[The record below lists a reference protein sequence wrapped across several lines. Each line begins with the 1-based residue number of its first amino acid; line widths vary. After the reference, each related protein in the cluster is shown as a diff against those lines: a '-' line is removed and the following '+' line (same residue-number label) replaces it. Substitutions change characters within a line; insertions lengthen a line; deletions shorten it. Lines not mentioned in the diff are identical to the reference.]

1 MVGGFWWHFLAYKS
15 YTSVEETELSLQNPS
30 DAIPVLHRGL
40 RTAQCGAGSRANE
53 VRMTGSGDDLMTLQ
67 GSMTE
72 RKNWGF
78 VLRIKIPA

>member
-1 MVGGFWWHFLAYKS
+1 MHTQTSVSLILFVAYKS
-15 YTSVEETELSLQNPS
+15 YTSVQETELSVQNPS

-53 VRMTGSGDDLMTLQ
+53 VRMTGSRDDLMTLQ

-72 RKNWGF
+72 TRIRVSW
-78 VLRIKIPA
+78 VLF